1 MESNPQR
8 FNKQRLGIARTGC
21 NATVPSSS
29 FTSEVLS
36 IETNNYTLKQLKYQL
51 RFGCCSN

>member
-1 MESNPQR
+1 MESKSQR

-21 NATVPSSS
+21 NVTVPSSS

-36 IETNNYTLKQLKYQL
+36 IETNNYTLKKMKYKL
-51 RFGCCSN
+51 RFDGCNN

>member
-1 MESNPQR
+1 MESNSQR

-36 IETNNYTLKQLKYQL
+36 IETNNYTLKQLKYEL
-51 RFGCCSN
+51 RFGVCNN

>member
-1 MESNPQR
+1 MESKSQR

-21 NATVPSSS
+21 NATVPLSS

-36 IETNNYTLKQLKYQL
+36 IETNNYTLKK
-51 RFGCCSN
+51 FNTS